1 MISYINIIYDVD
13 VCQGQREMERRVVQS
28 KAECEI
34 IARAY
39 GTIGELFLPAC
50 SLRDVV

>member
-1 MISYINIIYDVD
+1 
-13 VCQGQREMERRVVQS
+13 MERRVVQS

>member
-28 KAECEI
+28 EAEYEI

-39 GTIGELFLPAC
+39 GIIGELFLPVC
-50 SLRDVV
+50 SGKDVV